1 MKKMVCE
8 LCGSNEFTKDDNGLF
23 VCDYCR
29 TKYTPEQA
37 KNLFVE
43 GVVKIDRSDEA
54 EKLITL
60 SKQALSTKNF
70 DEAFN
75 YSKLALEINPEN
87 SEAWLLRAKAVS
99 NLIIGEDK
107 ELSFMG
113 SIFYTFDELQI
124 ADMAGSYKAAVEFAV
139 NDNKSK
145 MAEEASNAIIVKASE
160 IYEKSFEAVN
170 IFPGHSVFYANHI
183 KTCELLIE
191 LLNDAYEISKNQE
204 ILQKIVQI
212 CSTSLAGVEFKD
224 ADRLFF
230 SKRIMHMPD
239 DTSKKFEAYLQAA
252 NDEILM
258 SEN

>member
-87 SEAWLLRAKAVS
+87 SEAWLFRAKAVS
-99 NLIIGEDK
+99 NLIIGKDK
-107 ELSFMG
+107 ELSFID
-113 SIFYTFDELQI
+113 SIFYTFDEQQMK
-124 ADMAGSYKAAVEFAV
+124 DMAGAYKAAVDFAPE
-139 NDNKSK
+139 DSK
-145 MAEEASNAIIVKASE
+145 AKLAEESSNALLVKSSE
-160 IYEKSFEAVN
+160 IHEKSLDVVN
-170 IFPGHSVFYANHI
+170 IYPGNSVFFDNHI
-183 KTCELLIE
+183 KICQLLIE
-191 LLNDAYEISKNQE
+191 LLNDAYEISNNQE

-230 SKRIMHMPD
+230 SKRVMLMPD
-239 DTSKKFEAYLQAA
+239 ETAKKFEAYLQAA
-252 NDEILM
+252 NDEILK